1 MILLIFAVLSLTLIS
16 LWLASAL
23 NDVNKL
29 LKEEREISEARRG
42 WADSYWQYYCEACS
56 DKRDLKRELEELK
69 GLYEGKTILAESL
82 DKRVDEL
89 LDELI
94 DALHEAES
102 FRELAN
108 ERSDEIEKQNQQI
121 KSLKNELENE
131 FDWSMRYSESVD
143 KYARLYDE
151 SLKESARLEGELEQT
166 QETLNMLEYGYEL
179 LQHKSEQWKKDLK
192 YYREKYE
199 GNYDPIE

>member
-16 LWLASAL
+16 LWLVNELVTISKAL
-23 NDVNKL
+23 Q
-29 LKEEREISEARRG
+29 EEKEISKMRRK
-42 WADSYWQYYCEACS
+42 WADTYWKYYCEACS
-56 DKRDLKRELEELK
+56 DKRDLKKELDIY
-69 GLYEGKTILAESL
+69 YEANKDLQNQLA
-82 DKRVDEL
+82 
-89 LDELI
+89 

-102 FRELAN
+102 LNKELAESNGELGNWYRANLELQEQIDELQLELQN
-108 ERSDEIEKQNQQI
+108 ESEWAIEYQ
-121 KSLKNELENE
+121 
-131 FDWSMRYSESVD
+131 ESVD

-151 SLKESARLEGELEQT
+151 SLKECVRLEGELEQT